1 MAQNSFAANQE
12 LQDQA
17 QALGRKLG
25 FFINSLNASDEV
37 KQAWLAVLSGL
48 SLQQLFEL
56 TETLETKFL
65 HEQTRPADETLR
77 RTLEDILKEYGKSN
91 SGH

>member
-1 MAQNSFAANQE
+1 MAQNPSVANQE

-25 FFINSLNASDEV
+25 FFINSLSVSDEV
-37 KQAWLAVLSGL
+37 KQAWMAVLGSL

-77 RTLEDILKEYGKSN
+77 RTLEDILKSYGQSD
-91 SGH
+91 SGL